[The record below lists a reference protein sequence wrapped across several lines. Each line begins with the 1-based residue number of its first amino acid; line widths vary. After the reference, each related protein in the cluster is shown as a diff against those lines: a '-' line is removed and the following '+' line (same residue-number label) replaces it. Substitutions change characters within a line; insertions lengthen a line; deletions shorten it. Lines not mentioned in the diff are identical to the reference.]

1 MLTVHHLNNSRSQR
15 VLWLLEEL
23 ALPYQIVRH
32 ERDPKTMLAPSA
44 LRAIH
49 PLGKSPVVVDGGLTI
64 AESGAILEYLTERY
78 DTECALSPSARPAE
92 SPERL
97 QFRYWMHYAEGSAMP
112 PLLMTLIFGR
122 IRSAPMPFFAKP
134 IARAIVD
141 KAMSGFVGPQLK
153 LHMDWMEQSLSGS
166 GWFAGERF
174 TAADIQMSFPVQA
187 AAARGGGLE
196 AYPKLRSF
204 IERIEARPAYQAALK
219 KGGPFELQRAKPA
232 T

>member
-32 ERDPKTMLAPSA
+32 ERDPKTMLAPPA

-64 AESGAILEYLTERY
+64 AESGAILEYLAERY

-153 LHMDWMEQSLSGS
+153 LHMDWMEQSLGGS

>member
-32 ERDPKTMLAPSA
+32 ERDPKTMLAPPA

-78 DTECALSPSARPAE
+78 DTQSALSPSARPAE
-92 SPERL
+92 SAERL

-112 PLLMTLIFGR
+112 PLLMTLILGR

-153 LHMDWMEQSLSGS
+153 LHMDWMEQSLSDS

-204 IERIEARPAYQAALK
+204 IERIEARPGYQAALK